1 MDNSFDPELRLSGNR
16 DVTWITVSE
25 DIHEREKNLMS
36 ARAKMETTAKIPPEI
51 NTKLRALAHD
61 LSNSIETI
69 MQASYLL
76 AQMQLEEDAK
86 KWADLVDKAGQDC
99 ARINREIRDIL
110 RASA

>member
-1 MDNSFDPELRLSGNR
+1 
-16 DVTWITVSE
+16 
-25 DIHEREKNLMS
+25 MS
-36 ARAKMETTAKIPPEI
+36 ARAKMETTPKIPAEI

-76 AQMQLEEDAK
+76 AQMKLEEDAR
-86 KWADLVDKAGQDC
+86 KWADLVDKAGRDC

-110 RASA
+110 RAASG